1 MSHIQAEFE
10 TYRAARGQNRIGPP
24 RTAKRPPVPKV
35 PHIAKLMALAIRL
48 DHLLESRQIKDQAEL
63 ARTACITRARV
74 TQVLNLTNLAPDI
87 QRAIL
92 ELPPALDSTPCLREK
107 EVRSIAIE
115 PNWIKQRKA
124 WKSLISQRSPTP
136 SER

>member
-24 RTAKRPPVPKV
+24 RTAKRLLIPKV
-35 PHIAKLMALAIRL
+35 PHITKLMALAIRL

-74 TQVLNLTNLAPDI
+74 TQILNLTNLAPDI

-92 ELPPALDSTPCLREK
+92 DLEPSMDPLRSLREG
-107 EVRSIAIE
+107 EVRQIAIIT
-115 PNWIKQRKA
+115 NWDKQRQS
-124 WKSLISQRSPTP
+124 WKSLLQRN
-136 SER
+136 R

>member
-1 MSHIQAEFE
+1 MSHIQAKFE

-74 TQVLNLTNLAPDI
+74 TQILNLTNLAPDI

-92 ELPPALDSTPCLREK
+92 ELPPALDSVPYLREK

-115 PNWIKQRKA
+115 PNWINQRKA
-124 WKSLISQRSPTP
+124 WKRLISQRSPTP